1 MLNRN
6 AADFSDKPLL
16 VFWETTKSC
25 DLSCKHC
32 RASAIDEPLP
42 GELNFDESIE
52 FIRSMTAF
60 GKPYPRLIITGG
72 DPLKKD
78 RLLDILSE
86 AKKQGISASI
96 TPAVT
101 DRLREDVINDLTQV
115 GVRSYALS
123 LDGSTPES
131 HDTLRGVPGTF
142 KKTLEIMDIL
152 LEKGLSVQVNTAV
165 MKSNVKELPRILNLL
180 SNRKIST
187 WAPFFLIK
195 TGRGNELEDL
205 SPEEYEE
212 VNNWLYFASKYGVR
226 IRTVESPIFRRIVL
240 QKEQGKRYRG
250 GKLYNDLKEES
261 IRLMRVPGKK
271 SKSYF
276 VGSRDGSGV
285 IFVSHDGYV
294 SPSGFLPLQ
303 MENVKEKNIA
313 EIYRGN
319 PLLKSIRNASK
330 YSGKCGYC
338 EYNTVCGGSRARSY
352 YQTGDI
358 LGSDPSCVYNPKKR
372 VVTPYT

>member
-6 AADFSDKPLL
+6 AADFGQKPLL

-25 DLSCKHC
+25 DLSCRHC
-32 RASAIDEPLP
+32 RASAIKEPLP
-42 GELNFDESIE
+42 GELNYKESLNLLKSIT
-52 FIRSMTAF
+52 SF

-72 DPLKKD
+72 DPLKKEG
-78 RLLDILSE
+78 LLDLLAE
-86 AKKQGISASI
+86 AREIGISASI

-101 DRLREDVINDLTQV
+101 ERLKESVIDSLTDV

-131 HDTLRGVPGTF
+131 HDGLRGVEGTF
-142 KKTLEIMDIL
+142 RRTLEVMDMLI
-152 LEKGLSVQVNTAV
+152 EKGLSVQVNTAV
-165 MKSNVKELPRILNLL
+165 MKSNVNELPRILNLL

-187 WAPFFLIK
+187 WAPFFLIR

-205 SPEEYEE
+205 SPEEYED
-212 VNNWLYFASKYGVR
+212 VNNWMYLASKYGVR
-226 IRTVESPIFRRIVL
+226 VRTVESPIFRRIVL
-240 QKEQGKRYRG
+240 QKEQGMRYRG
-250 GKLYNDLKEES
+250 GDLYRQLKSETM
-261 IRLMRVPGKK
+261 RLMRVPGKR

-303 MENVKEKNIA
+303 MENVKDKDLA
-313 EIYRGN
+313 SIYRDN
-319 PLLKSIRNASK
+319 PVLRAIRTPSR
-330 YSGKCGYC
+330 YSGKCGVC
-338 EYNTVCGGSRARSY
+338 EFNTICGGSRARAY
-352 YQTGDI
+352 YHTGD
-358 LGSDPSCVYNPKKR
+358 LLSSDPSCVY
-372 VVTPYT
+372 TPRKYKAVEAS